1 MVNTA
6 HTGNLR
12 KKSGLRTNNSRAGDV
27 VVVLICCFIIFI
39 CILPIINIAVRSV
52 SSADALIKNQVT
64 FWPVGFTLES
74 YSRVLTSAKYTN
86 SLAFTAWLTVLCVG
100 VSLVMTTLCA
110 FPLTFDNLP
119 GKKFLNTIVLITMYF
134 GAGTIPTYL
143 LIKQL
148 GLLENWLVLVLPSC
162 LSVFNMILMR
172 SFFYGIPASL
182 RESAEIDGAGPMRV
196 LLSIYIPL
204 SLPVIAT
211 LALFY
216 AVGRWNG
223 YTDALYYI
231 KSKTQYHPIQLLL
244 YNLLNNSQSLEV
256 ATQEGFSTPGAAESI
271 KSATVMFAT
280 VPILLVYPWLQK
292 YFISGVTLGAVK
304 E

>member
-1 MVNTA
+1 MV
-6 HTGNLR
+6 R
-12 KKSGLRTNNSRAGDV
+12 SNNSKAGDV
-27 VVVLICCFIIFI
+27 VIVALCGFIIAI
-39 CILPIINIAVRSV
+39 CVLPIVNIAVRSV
-52 SSADALIKNQVT
+52 SSADALIRNKVT
-64 FWPVGFTLES
+64 LWPIGFSLES
-74 YSRVLTSAKYTN
+74 YRRVLTSAKYTY
-86 SLAFTAWLTVLCVG
+86 SLGFTAVLTVICVA

-110 FPLTFDNLP
+110 YPLTFDNLP
-119 GKKFLNTIVLITMYF
+119 GKTFFNTVALITMYF

-143 LIKQL
+143 LIKDL
-148 GLLENWLVLVLPSC
+148 KLLDNPLVLILPSC

-182 RESAEIDGAGPMRV
+182 RESAEIDGGGPLRV
-196 LLSIYIPL
+196 LISIYIPL

-223 YTDALYYI
+223 YADALMYI
-231 KSKTQYHPIQLLL
+231 KDTKYYPIQLLL

-280 VPILLVYPWLQK
+280 IPILLIYPWLQK
-292 YFISGVTLGAVK
+292 YFIAGVTLGAVK